1 MGFGYYKKKNSD
13 YDIATEYQKKEE
25 IGNEFLHSYND
36 PIIDK
41 FLTYLHQV
49 YLQSQTE
56 ETARSFQVKNFTIIQ
71 EKKVSIQPVTYEK
84 SKSIENTHRHSEG
97 KYKIH

>member
-56 ETARSFQVKNFTIIQ
+56 ETARSFQVKNYYYSR
-71 EKKVSIQPVTYEK
+71 KKSFN
-84 SKSIENTHRHSEG
+84 SASHL
-97 KYKIH
+97 

>member
-1 MGFGYYKKKNSD
+1 MGFGHYEEKNGD
-13 YDIATEYQKKEE
+13 HDGAAGEYQKKEE

-49 YLQSQTE
+49 YLQSQNE
-56 ETARSFQVKNFTIIQ
+56 ETARSFQVRKLHESKIQ
-71 EKKVSIQPVTYEK
+71 ALT
-84 SKSIENTHRHSEG
+84 
-97 KYKIH
+97 

>member
-1 MGFGYYKKKNSD
+1 MGFGHYEEKNVD
-13 YDIATEYQKKEE
+13 HVGAAAEYQKKEE

-49 YLQSQTE
+49 YLQSQNE
-56 ETARSFQVKNFTIIQ
+56 ETARSFQVRKLH
-71 EKKVSIQPVTYEK
+71 E
-84 SKSIENTHRHSEG
+84 SKG
-97 KYKIH
+97 P

>member
-1 MGFGYYKKKNSD
+1 MHFGSLDERESMGFGNYEEKTSD
-13 YDIATEYQKKEE
+13 HNVAAAEYQKKEE

-49 YLQSQTE
+49 YLQSQNE
-56 ETARSFQVKNFTIIQ
+56 ETARSFQVR
-71 EKKVSIQPVTYEK
+71 K
-84 SKSIENTHRHSEG
+84 S
-97 KYKIH
+97 

>member
-1 MGFGYYKKKNSD
+1 MGFGHYEEKNVD
-13 YDIATEYQKKEE
+13 HVGAPAEYQKKEE

-49 YLQSQTE
+49 YLQSQNE
-56 ETARSFQVKNFTIIQ
+56 ETARSFQVRKFT
-71 EKKVSIQPVTYEK
+71 EFEVPTWDPSL
-84 SKSIENTHRHSEG
+84 
-97 KYKIH
+97 KIPPN